1 MFEMISK
8 ENVEVML
15 KKLILSKSDLV
26 NFGNMMSNVS
36 KEKQESILYLLYNE
50 YITVDELENINQ
62 ELADSIIQKYNSVL
76 NTKYGH
82 MKTYFVRDLI
92 TTLSL
97 KNYKNL
103 SNIQEQMQLVYNS
116 LTDDEKTFINKSN
129 EENIL
134 MNYIRIENNDG
145 ISRAVIENSDNLSNT
160 SDILNE
166 IDSFGNISNNALLL
180 KSILQKISMRT
191 INY

>member
-50 YITVDELENINQ
+50 YFTVDELENINQ
-62 ELADSIIQKYNSVL
+62 ELADSIIRKYNSVL

-166 IDSFGNISNNALLL
+166 IDSFGNISNDALLL

>member
-97 KNYKNL
+97 KNYKDL
-103 SNIQEQMQLVYNS
+103 SNIQEQMQLVYDS
-116 LTDDEKTFINKSN
+116 LSDDEKAFINKSN
-129 EENIL
+129 EENVL

-145 ISRAVIENSDNLSNT
+145 ILRAVIENSDNLSNT

-166 IDSFGNISNNALLL
+166 IDSFGNISNDALLL

>member
-26 NFGNMMSNVS
+26 NFGNMMINVS

-50 YITVDELENINQ
+50 YITVDKLENINQ

-97 KNYKNL
+97 KNYKDL
-103 SNIQEQMQLVYNS
+103 SNIQEQMQLVYDS
-116 LTDDEKTFINKSN
+116 LSDDEKAFINKSN

-134 MNYIRIENNDG
+134 MKYIRIENNDG

-166 IDSFGNISNNALLL
+166 IDSFGNISNDALLL